1 MIWANL
7 LSPAR
12 ETEAQRGA
20 GECLK
25 LLSSAPVAVSLCPE
39 SCLPASK
46 DSSLTCLPST
56 VLGGQDSF
64 LCPLM
69 SRGHSFPPSPTSWY
83 VFVSCRP
90 RIP

>member
-46 DSSLTCLPST
+46 DSSL
-56 VLGGQDSF
+56 V
-64 LCPLM
+64 CPAQCWEV
-69 SRGHSFPPSPTSWY
+69 RT
-83 VFVSCRP
+83 VSCAH
-90 RIP
+90 

>member
-7 LSPAR
+7 LSPAK

-39 SCLPASK
+39 PCLPVRTPH
-46 DSSLTCLPST
+46 SL
-56 VLGGQDSF
+56 V
-64 LCPLM
+64 CPAQCWEV
-69 SRGHSFPPSPTSWY
+69 RT
-83 VFVSCRP
+83 VSCAH
-90 RIP
+90 